1 MKSISLPWA
10 PQSPIFPLN
19 GALRGLCL
27 SRAFYQRQLLWLAL
41 LAGLFCWGLRDGQ
54 LDHALAQPW
63 FDPVSRH
70 FPLQHHLW
78 LERLNHV
85 WLKNLSLLGGV
96 AVLGLAL
103 AGQRLGLSR
112 AQRQRWLTVFV
123 ATLLA
128 SLMVS
133 LLKSQSPYHCP
144 WDLLEFGGHAPY
156 VPLFGHLPDGVS
168 AGRCF
173 PAGHASGGFVWMAL
187 YFVWHD
193 SHPRRAQAAWWGGL
207 LLGLLM
213 GLGQQMRGAHF
224 LSHTLWSGWVVWATL
239 LWVHWSAQRWQSR

>member
-133 LLKSQSPYHCP
+133 LLKSQ
-144 WDLLEFGGHAPY
+144 
-156 VPLFGHLPDGVS
+156 
-168 AGRCF
+168 
-173 PAGHASGGFVWMAL
+173 
-187 YFVWHD
+187 
-193 SHPRRAQAAWWGGL
+193 
-207 LLGLLM
+207 
-213 GLGQQMRGAHF
+213 
-224 LSHTLWSGWVVWATL
+224 
-239 LWVHWSAQRWQSR
+239 